1 MVESKIIRDD
11 SDTENIMF
19 SVPGAIEDDGKSIFL
34 SYTEQDS
41 DEIKTENVLSF
52 SKTDRGSVD
61 VSRRGG
67 VSSLMRFK
75 AGHRHNWRY
84 DAGFMA
90 LDFCTV
96 TSGLLNTIEF
106 ERGGTFCV
114 DYSLENCGTE
124 MQKVRFSVSV
134 K

>member
-1 MVESKIIRDD
+1 MVESRITRDD

-19 SVPGAIEDDGKSIFL
+19 SVPGAIEDDGTSIFIK
-34 SYTEQDS
+34 YIEQD
-41 DEIKTENVLSF
+41 DDMQTENVLSF
-52 SKTDRGSVD
+52 KKSDRGAVD

-67 VSSLMRFK
+67 VSSLMHFK

-84 DAGFMA
+84 DAGFVA

-96 TSGLLNTIEF
+96 TSGLVNTIEF
-106 ERGGTFCV
+106 DRGGTFCV
-114 DYSLENCGTE
+114 DYSLENSGTE
-124 MQKVRFSVSV
+124 MQKVRFSVLV